1 MENSEIIN
9 LWKSY
14 DKKLEESLVFN
25 RKNAEEITKM
35 KVKSFLS
42 SMKPMKIFT
51 ILVGIIWV
59 AFVDLL
65 IFNLF
70 HVANPIF
77 LVSAII
83 QVLISKLAI
92 GIYLYQLIL
101 IHRVNITEPIL
112 STQKRLSFLKSSTLW
127 VVRFSFLQLPIWT
140 TFYWN
145 KSMFENGNIWLY
157 ALQFIITASFTYLA
171 IWLFLNIKYEN
182 RDKKWFRVLISG
194 IEWNPVMKS
203 MELLS
208 QINEFSN
215 ETSQSESQVSN
226 SKDLSV

>member
-1 MENSEIIN
+1 MENSEVIN

-35 KVKSFLS
+35 KVQSFLS
-42 SMKPMKIFT
+42 SMKPMKIFA
-51 ILVGIIWV
+51 ILIGIIWV
-59 AFVDLL
+59 GFVDLL

-70 HVANPIF
+70 HIANPFF

-83 QVLISKLAI
+83 QALISKLAI

-101 IHRVNITEPIL
+101 IHQVNINEPIL
-112 STQKRLSFLKSSTLW
+112 STQKRLSGLKSSTLR

-140 TFYWN
+140 TFYLN

-157 ALQFIITASFTYLA
+157 AFQFIMTVSFTYLA

-182 RDKKWFRVLISG
+182 RDKKWFRVIVGG
-194 IEWNPVMKS
+194 IEWDPVLKS
-203 MELLS
+203 MELLN

-215 ETSQSESQVSN
+215 EISRTDVQASN
-226 SKDLSV
+226 SKGLSV

>member
-35 KVKSFLS
+35 KVQSFLS
-42 SMKPMKIFT
+42 SMKPRKIFT

-59 AFVDLL
+59 ASVDLL

-70 HVANPIF
+70 HYANIFF

-101 IHRVNITEPIL
+101 IQQVDINEPIL
-112 STQKRLSFLKSSTLW
+112 STQKRLSWLKSSTLW

-140 TFYWN
+140 TFYLN
-145 KSMFENGNIWLY
+145 KSMLENGNIWLY
-157 ALQFIITASFTYLA
+157 AFQIIMTASFTYLA

-182 RDKKWFRVLISG
+182 KDKKWFSVIVSG
-194 IEWNPVMKS
+194 IEWDPVMKS
-203 MELLS
+203 LELLN

-215 ETSQSESQVSN
+215 EISQTNVQASN
-226 SKDLSV
+226 SKGLSV

>member
-14 DKKLEESLVFN
+14 DKKLDESLVFN
-25 RKNAEEITKM
+25 RKNAEEITKI
-35 KVKSFLS
+35 KVQSFLG
-42 SMKPMKIFT
+42 SMKPMKIFA
-51 ILVGIIWV
+51 IVVGIIWV

-65 IFNLF
+65 IFNLIQ
-70 HVANPIF
+70 VANPFF
-77 LVSAII
+77 LISAII

-101 IHRVNITEPIL
+101 IEQVNINEPIL
-112 STQKRLSFLKSSTLW
+112 STQKRLSSLKSSTLW

-145 KSMFENGNIWLY
+145 KSMFENGNSWLY
-157 ALQFIITASFTYLA
+157 AFQFILTAAFTYLA
-171 IWLFLNIKYEN
+171 IWLFLNINFEN
-182 RDKKWFRVLISG
+182 RDKKWFRVIVSG
-194 IEWNPVMKS
+194 IEWEPVMKS
-203 MELLS
+203 MELLN

-215 ETSQSESQVSN
+215 EISENEEQVSN
-226 SKDLSV
+226 PKGLSV

>member
-1 MENSEIIN
+1 M
-9 LWKSY
+9 
-14 DKKLEESLVFN
+14 VFN

-35 KVKSFLS
+35 KVQSFLS
-42 SMKPMKIFT
+42 SMKPMKIFA
-51 ILVGIIWV
+51 ILIGIIWV
-59 AFVDLL
+59 GFVDLL

-70 HVANPIF
+70 HIANPIF
-77 LVSAII
+77 LASAII
-83 QVLISKLAI
+83 QALISKLAI

-101 IHRVNITEPIL
+101 IHQVNINEPIL
-112 STQKRLSFLKSSTLW
+112 STQKRLSGLKSSTLR

-157 ALQFIITASFTYLA
+157 AFQFIMTVYFTYLA

-182 RDKKWFRVLISG
+182 RDKKWFRVIVGG
-194 IEWNPVMKS
+194 IEWDPVLKS
-203 MELLS
+203 MELLN

-215 ETSQSESQVSN
+215 EISRTDVQASN
-226 SKDLSV
+226 SKGLSV

>member
-25 RKNAEEITKM
+25 MKNAEEITKM
-35 KVKSFLS
+35 KVQSFLS

-65 IFNLF
+65 IFNFF

-77 LVSAII
+77 LVSAIF

-101 IHRVNITEPIL
+101 IQLVNINEPIL
-112 STQKRLSFLKSSTLW
+112 STQKRLSELKSSTLW
-127 VVRFSFLQLPIWT
+127 AVRVSFLQLPIWT
-140 TFYWN
+140 IFFWN
-145 KSMFENGNIWLY
+145 KSMIENGNIWLY
-157 ALQFIITASFTYLA
+157 ALQFIITASFTYSA
-171 IWLFLNIKYEN
+171 IWLFKN
-182 RDKKWFRVLISG
+182 RDKMWFRVLFNG

-215 ETSQSESQVSN
+215 ENSQSEVQVSN
-226 SKDLSV
+226 SKGHFV